1 MSEAISGHPRFTP
14 QLVGHEA
21 AERGFL
27 EAWNGGRLAHAWMI
41 TGPRGLGKATLAYR
55 IARFVL
61 ATTEDAARAA
71 TEGAGLFGGPPL
83 FDPATPPASLDISA
97 EHPAARRIAAGSHPD
112 LLVLERGVDDR
123 GRPRTEITVGEA
135 RELRPFL
142 GQTSAAG
149 GWRVVIIDA
158 ADEMN
163 RNAANSVLKLLE
175 EPPAQALILMV
186 AHAPGRLLPTIRSRA
201 RRLALAP
208 LDDARM
214 ERFLT
219 ARLPELAPSRRAV
232 ARAMAEGAPGRA
244 LTLAQG
250 QGPEL
255 LAALIACLDTGRPLP
270 DWKALIALGE
280 AVGRP
285 DALEAYET
293 LVEAWGWW
301 MARWLRAH
309 ARAGGIDRE
318 VIPGEARL
326 AARLAGARP
335 LEQWVELWDRLSARL
350 RQALSANLDRK
361 QVLITVVAEFAAAS
375 G

>member
-1 MSEAISGHPRFTP
+1 MSEVVSGHPRFTP

-71 TEGAGLFGGPPL
+71 TDGAGLFGGSPL

-219 ARLPELAPSRRAV
+219 TRLPELAPSRRAV
-232 ARAMAEGAPGRA
+232 ARVMAEGAPGRA

-255 LAALIACLDTGRPLP
+255 LAALIACLDTGRPVP

-309 ARAGGIDRE
+309 ARTGGIGEE